1 MRKILLATTALV
13 AVAGVAQAD
22 ITISGKYEFGYET
35 ESDDTSY
42 DQDTMFQADAI
53 TFSFSNTTDSGLVIS
68 GRTVYDSDA
77 GSADES
83 SFTVAG
89 DFGSLTM
96 GQDDGAGANFMPWV
110 VPLNNNLGSYDASVP
125 TISTTGAALT
135 GVYAYPQYRSDDE
148 VKVTYTSPS
157 MGGFSFGYSVAD
169 TAKTDNLSS
178 TSSTGTTNADTE
190 ANTSLGA
197 SYSGDL
203 GGVSVHITAM
213 MEDSGEATDT
223 SENDAYGISLSSGG
237 VTLAV
242 ATGGTKTGST
252 IDSDTV
258 VAGIGYQIND
268 DLTVAAHVVDSE
280 NSVTNGDTFKAN
292 GISAS
297 YNIASGLNFSISMN
311 NYEGKDT
318 SASTTNDGS
327 NVRASLVATF

>member
-1 MRKILLATTALV
+1 MRKILLASTALI
-13 AVAGVAQAD
+13 AVAGVAQAE
-22 ITISGKYEFGYET
+22 ITISGKFEFGYET

-42 DQDTMFQADAI
+42 DQDAMFQSDSI
-53 TFSFSNTTDSGLVIS
+53 TFSFSNTTDSGLSIS
-68 GRTVYDSDA
+68 GRSVYDSDA

-83 SFTVAG
+83 SFTVSG

-96 GQDDGAGANFMPWV
+96 GQDDGAGARFMPWV
-110 VPLNNNLGSYDASVP
+110 VAANNNLGSYDASVP

-169 TAKTDNLSS
+169 TAKTS
-178 TSSTGTTNADTE
+178 TATTTNADTE
-190 ANTSLGA
+190 ANTSFGA
-197 SYSGDL
+197 SYSGDM
-203 GGVSVHITAM
+203 GGVSINLTAM

-242 ATGGTKTGST
+242 ATGGTKTGTT
-252 IDSDTV
+252 IDSDTT
-258 VAGIGYQIND
+258 VAGIGYQVND
-268 DLTVAAHVVDSE
+268 DLSVAVHVVDSE
-280 NSVTNGDTFKAN
+280 NSVTSGDTFKAN

>member
-1 MRKILLATTALV
+1 MRKILLASTALI
-13 AVAGVAQAD
+13 AVAGVAQAE
-22 ITISGKYEFGYET
+22 ITISGKFEFGYET

-42 DQDTMFQADAI
+42 DQDAMFQSDAI
-53 TFSFSNTTDSGLVIS
+53 TFSFSNTTDSGLSIS
-68 GRTVYDSDA
+68 GRSVYDSDA

-83 SFTVAG
+83 SFTVSG

-110 VPLNNNLGSYDASVP
+110 VAANNNLGSYDASVP

-169 TAKTDNLSS
+169 TAVTG
-178 TSSTGTTNADTE
+178 TGTTSSDTE
-190 ANTSLGA
+190 ANTSFGA
-197 SYSGDL
+197 SYSGDM
-203 GGVSVHITAM
+203 GGVSVHLTAM

-237 VTLAV
+237 VTIAV
-242 ATGGTKTGST
+242 ATGGTKTGTS
-252 IDSDTV
+252 IDSDTT
-258 VAGIGYQIND
+258 VAGIGYQVND
-268 DLTVAAHVVDSE
+268 DLSVAVHVVDSE
-280 NSVTNGDTFKAN
+280 NSVTSGDTFKAN

>member
-1 MRKILLATTALV
+1 MRKILLASTALI
-13 AVAGVAQAD
+13 AVAGVAQAE
-22 ITISGKYEFGYET
+22 ITISGKFEFGYET

-42 DQDTMFQADAI
+42 DQDAMFQSDAI
-53 TFSFSNTTDSGLVIS
+53 TFSFSNTTDSGLSIS
-68 GRTVYDSDA
+68 GRSVYDSDA

-83 SFTVAG
+83 SFTVSG

-96 GQDDGAGANFMPWV
+96 GQDDGAGARFMPWV
-110 VPLNNNLGSYDASVP
+110 VAANNNLGSYDASVP
-125 TISTTGAALT
+125 TISTTGIALT

-169 TAKTDNLSS
+169 TAKTDNLAS
-178 TSSTGTTNADTE
+178 TSTVGTTNADTE
-190 ANTSLGA
+190 ANTSFGA
-197 SYSGDL
+197 SYSGDM
-203 GGVSVHITAM
+203 GGVSVHLTAM

-242 ATGGTKTGST
+242 ATGGTKTGTS
-252 IDSDTV
+252 IDSDTT
-258 VAGIGYQIND
+258 VAGIGYQVND
-268 DLTVAAHVVDSE
+268 DLSVAVHVVDSE
-280 NSVTNGDTFKAN
+280 NSVTSGDTFKAN

-311 NYEGKDT
+311 NYEGTDT
-318 SASTTNDGS
+318 DQGTTNDGS

>member
-1 MRKILLATTALV
+1 MRKILLASTALI
-13 AVAGVAQAD
+13 AVAGVAQAE
-22 ITISGKYEFGYET
+22 ITISGKFEFGYET

-42 DQDTMFQADAI
+42 DQDAMFQSDAI
-53 TFSFSNTTDSGLVIS
+53 TFSFSNTTDSGLSIS
-68 GRTVYDSDA
+68 GRSVYDSDA

-83 SFTVAG
+83 SFTVSG

-96 GQDDGAGANFMPWV
+96 GQDDGAGARFMPWV
-110 VPLNNNLGSYDASVP
+110 VAANNNLGSYDASVP
-125 TISTTGAALT
+125 TISTTGIALT
-135 GVYAYPQYRSDDE
+135 GVYAYPQYRTDDE

-169 TAKTDNLSS
+169 TAKTDNLAS
-178 TSSTGTTNADTE
+178 TSTVGTTNADTE
-190 ANTSLGA
+190 ANTSFGA
-197 SYSGDL
+197 SYSGDM
-203 GGVSVHITAM
+203 GGVSVHLTAM

-242 ATGGTKTGST
+242 ATGGTKTGTS
-252 IDSDTV
+252 IDSDTT
-258 VAGIGYQIND
+258 VAGIGYQVND
-268 DLTVAAHVVDSE
+268 DLSVAVHVVDSE
-280 NSVTNGDTFKAN
+280 NSVASGDTFKAN

>member
-1 MRKILLATTALV
+1 MRKILLASTALI
-13 AVAGVAQAD
+13 AVAGVAQAE
-22 ITISGKYEFGYET
+22 ITISGKFEFGYET

-42 DQDTMFQADAI
+42 DQDAMFQSDAI
-53 TFSFSNTTDSGLVIS
+53 TFSFSNTTDSGLSIS
-68 GRTVYDSDA
+68 GRSVYDSDA

-83 SFTVAG
+83 SFTVSG

-96 GQDDGAGANFMPWV
+96 GQDDGAGARFMPWV
-110 VPLNNNLGSYDASVP
+110 VAANNNLGSYDASVP
-125 TISTTGAALT
+125 TISTTGIALT

-169 TAKTDNLSS
+169 TAKTDNLAS
-178 TSSTGTTNADTE
+178 TSTVGTTNADTE
-190 ANTSLGA
+190 ANTSFGA
-197 SYSGDL
+197 SYSGDM
-203 GGVSVHITAM
+203 GGVSVHLTAM

-242 ATGGTKTGST
+242 ATGGTKTGTS
-252 IDSDTV
+252 IDSDTT
-258 VAGIGYQIND
+258 VAGIGYQVND
-268 DLTVAAHVVDSE
+268 DLSVAVHVVDSE
-280 NSVTNGDTFKAN
+280 NSVTSGDTFKAN

>member
-1 MRKILLATTALV
+1 MRKILLASTALI
-13 AVAGVAQAD
+13 AVTGVAQAE
-22 ITISGKYEFGYET
+22 ISISGKFEVGYET

-42 DQDTMFQADAI
+42 DQDALFISDEI
-53 TFSFSNTTDSGLVIS
+53 GFSFSNTTDSGLSITAKS
-68 GRTVYDSDA
+68 EYDSDA
-77 GSADES
+77 GGMDES
-83 SFTVAG
+83 SFTISG
-89 DFGSLTM
+89 DFGSLTL
-96 GQDDGAGANFMPWV
+96 GENDGAGANFMPWV
-110 VPLNNNLGSYDASVP
+110 AANNNNLGSYDASVP

-135 GVYAYPQYRSDDE
+135 GVYAYPQYRTDDE
-148 VKVTYTSPS
+148 LKITYTSPS

-169 TAKTDNLSS
+169 TAKTGTAT
-178 TSSTGTTNADTE
+178 TSSDTE
-190 ANTSLGA
+190 ANTSFGA
-197 SYSGDL
+197 SYSGDM
-203 GGVSVHITAM
+203 GGVSIHLTAM

-252 IDSDTV
+252 IDSDTT
-258 VAGIGYQIND
+258 VAGIGYQVND
-268 DLTVAAHVVDSE
+268 DLSVAVHVVDSE

-297 YNIASGLNFSISMN
+297 YNVVPGLNFSISMN